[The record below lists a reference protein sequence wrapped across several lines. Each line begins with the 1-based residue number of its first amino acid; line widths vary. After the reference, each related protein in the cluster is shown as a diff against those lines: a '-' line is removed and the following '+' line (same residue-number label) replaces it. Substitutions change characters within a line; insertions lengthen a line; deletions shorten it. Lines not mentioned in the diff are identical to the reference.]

1 MEDKFK
7 KLMVKAGPILGLLLV
22 YAFFA
27 FKAPADANF
36 LSLLNTQTII
46 TQTVIVAIGA
56 IGMTLVIISGG
67 IDLSAGSQIAL
78 SMVVSAL
85 MINVFGGPGAES
97 VSWQIALPAALC
109 GVMVCAFCGFL
120 NGLISTTL
128 KIVPFIVT
136 LGMMQVAR
144 GFAKMLAKNQ
154 IVVTPD
160 NFLQRTMNV
169 QPEPAWML
177 VAPGVWL
184 MLILLVIMYVVLH
197 HTVFGRHI
205 YAIGSNAETAR
216 LCGIKVK
223 TTRIIIY
230 ALCGVF
236 LGIAGVM
243 QYGNLNVGDPTAAIG
258 MELDIIAAVV
268 IGGGSL
274 NGGEGGVFGS
284 FIGALI
290 MAVLRNGCTM
300 LGLENYYQEIII
312 GVIIVSAVGI
322 DFIKHKLSTSS
333 RS

>member
-85 MINVFGGPGAES
+85 MINVFAGPGTES

-109 GVMVCAFCGFL
+109 GIMVCAFCGFL

-154 IVVTPD
+154 IVVTPE

-184 MLILLVIMYVVLH
+184 MLILLVVMYVVLR

-223 TTRIIIY
+223 TTRVIIY
-230 ALCGVF
+230 ALCGAF

-284 FIGALI
+284 FVGALI

-333 RS
+333 GN

>member
-1 MEDKFK
+1 MKNKIK
-7 KLMVKAGPILGLLLV
+7 KLLVTLGPVLGLILVYVFFAVKAPT
-22 YAFFA
+22 
-27 FKAPADANF
+27 DANF
-36 LSLLNTQTII
+36 VSLLNTQTII

-56 IGMTLVIISGG
+56 IGMTLVIVSGG

-78 SMVVSAL
+78 SMVVTAL
-85 MINVFGGPGAES
+85 VISLLGGSESETASWSVALFGAACG
-97 VSWQIALPAALC
+97 IAVCTLC
-109 GVMVCAFCGFL
+109 GLL
-120 NGLISTTL
+120 NGLISTSL

-144 GFAKMLAKNQ
+144 GTAKMLAKNQ
-154 IVVTPD
+154 TVITPD
-160 NFLQRTMNV
+160 NFLQNTMNV
-169 QPEPAWML
+169 QPEPKWLL

-184 MLILLVIMYVVLH
+184 MLILLVLMYVVLR
-197 HTVFGRHI
+197 HTVFGRRI
-205 YAIGSNAETAR
+205 YAIGSNEQTAR

-223 TTRIIIY
+223 TTRVMIY
-230 ALCGVF
+230 AICGIF

-243 QYGNLNVGDPTAAIG
+243 QYGNLNVGDPTAAMG

-300 LGLENYYQEIII
+300 LGLENYFQEIII

-322 DFIKHKLSTSS
+322 DFIKHKLTAETE
-333 RS
+333 

>member
-1 MEDKFK
+1 MEDRFK
-7 KLMVKAGPILGLLLV
+7 KLIIKAGPIFGLLLV

-36 LSLLNTQTII
+36 ISLLNTQTII

-85 MINVFGGPGAES
+85 MINIFAGPEVES
-97 VSWQIALPAALC
+97 ASWQIALSAALC
-109 GVMVCAFCGFL
+109 GIAACAFCGFL

-154 IVVTPD
+154 IVVTPE

-184 MLILLVIMYVVLH
+184 MLILLVIMYVILR

-223 TTRIIIY
+223 STRIIIY

-236 LGIAGVM
+236 LGISGVM

-274 NGGEGGVFGS
+274 NGGEGSVFGS
-284 FIGALI
+284 FVGALI

-322 DFIKHKLSTSS
+322 DFIKHKLPSS
-333 RS
+333 P

>member
-1 MEDKFK
+1 
-7 KLMVKAGPILGLLLV
+7 
-22 YAFFA
+22 
-27 FKAPADANF
+27 
-36 LSLLNTQTII
+36 
-46 TQTVIVAIGA
+46 
-56 IGMTLVIISGG
+56 
-67 IDLSAGSQIAL
+67 
-78 SMVVSAL
+78 
-85 MINVFGGPGAES
+85 
-97 VSWQIALPAALC
+97 
-109 GVMVCAFCGFL
+109 MVCAFCGFL

-154 IVVTPD
+154 IVVTPE

-184 MLILLVIMYVVLH
+184 MLILLVVMYVVLR

-223 TTRIIIY
+223 TTRVIIY
-230 ALCGVF
+230 ALCGAF

-284 FIGALI
+284 FVGALI

-333 RS
+333 GN